1 MSATVSN
8 VDVDGIIVIG
18 KLPLVT
24 HLDKGSLDVSNFKLL
39 PIINQIIIPR
49 NKKINIGTNQSSTLG
64 LVEDF
69 HSTLLQI
76 CLQKN
81 SNLFSFGSSWSLPS
95 NKLAL

>member
-49 NKKINIGTNQSSTLG
+49 NKKST
-64 LVEDF
+64 
-69 HSTLLQI
+69 
-76 CLQKN
+76 
-81 SNLFSFGSSWSLPS
+81 
-95 NKLAL
+95 